1 MITIIIATFVLA
13 FEKGFKSIHFFKS
26 SGFYTM
32 EWLNSLLFTDGIAH
46 TILIY
51 SFVIF
56 AGLILGKIK
65 FFGISL
71 GATFVLFMG
80 ILVGHFGFTV
90 NHVTADFIKD
100 FGLILFIYSIGLQVG
115 PGFFSSFKKGGVKL
129 NMLAAGI
136 VLTGVLVTIGFYFI
150 FKDRISMP
158 MLVGVMSGAVT
169 NTPGLG
175 AAQEALR
182 QAQEAGQ
189 ITEIP
194 QIALGYAVAYPLAVV
209 GIISSIILIRVIF
222 KINLDKEAKEIE
234 RNDENDKE
242 KPERF
247 SVVLKNSSLSG
258 KSLYQIKEM
267 IGRNFVISRMKRDNE
282 YAIPQTDTI
291 LEEGDMLLIVA
302 SIVDVEPITA
312 FLGTQIEMDW
322 KGSDKHLVSRRIVI
336 TRSEVNGKTLES
348 LRLRTLFGVNV
359 TRVNR
364 AGFDLLGEADL
375 ALQVGDRVMVVG
387 ELEAIEKVEKI
398 LGNAL
403 KKLNE
408 PPIITIFIGIF
419 LGILLGSVPFYFPGM
434 PMPVKLGLAGG
445 PLIVAILIG
454 RFGYKMKLITYT
466 TLSANLMLREVGIT
480 LFLASVGLASGGQF
494 VETVFTNDGLMWVG
508 IGLGITVIP
517 LLIMGIVAR
526 KVAKLNYFTIM
537 GLMAG
542 STTDP
547 PALAYS
553 NSVSVNDQPAVAYST
568 VYPLTMFLRVLAA
581 QLLILLFI

>member
-1 MITIIIATFVLA
+1 MD
-13 FEKGFKSIHFFKS
+13 
-26 SGFYTM
+26 
-32 EWLNSLLFTDGIAH
+32 WLNSLLFTDGIAH

-56 AGLILGKIK
+56 AGLILGKVK

-90 NHVTADFIKD
+90 NHQTADFIKD
-100 FGLILFIYSIGLQVG
+100 FGLILFIFSIGLQVG
-115 PGFFSSFKKGGVKL
+115 PAFFSSFKKGGITL
-129 NMLAAGI
+129 NLLAAGI
-136 VLTGVLVTIGFYFI
+136 VLLGVLVTIAFYYI
-150 FKDRISMP
+150 FDGQMSMP

-182 QAQEAGQ
+182 QAHDAGQ
-189 ITEIP
+189 ISEIP

-209 GIISSIILIRVIF
+209 GIITSIILIRVFF
-222 KINLDKEAKEIE
+222 KINMDKENRELEKEDD
-234 RNDENDKE
+234 NSKE
-242 KPERF
+242 KPAI
-247 SVVLKNSSLSG
+247 LNIKLTNKALNN
-258 KSLYQIKEM
+258 KSLHHVKEM
-267 IGRNFVISRMKRDNE
+267 VGRSFVVSRMKRGED
-282 YAIPQTDTI
+282 YAIPQTET
-291 LEEGDMLLIVA
+291 LLNEGDILLVVA
-302 SIVDVEPITA
+302 SEIDAESITA
-312 FLGTQIEMDW
+312 FLGESVKMDW
-322 KGSDKHLVSRRIVI
+322 KPSDKQLVSRRIVI
-336 TRSEVNGKTLES
+336 TRSEINGKTLGA
-348 LRLRTLFGVNV
+348 LRLRTNYGVNI

-364 AGFDLLGEADL
+364 SGIDLLGETNL
-375 ALQVGDRVMVVG
+375 TLQVGDRVMVVG
-387 ELEAIEKVEKI
+387 ELEAIEKVENL

-408 PPIITIFIGIF
+408 PPIITIFLGIF
-419 LGILLGSVPFYFPGM
+419 VGILFGSIPFYFPGM

-445 PLIVAILIG
+445 PLIIAILIG
-454 RFGYKMKLITYT
+454 RFGYKLKLITYT
-466 TLSANLMLREVGIT
+466 TLSANLMIREIGIT

-494 VETVFTNDGLMWVG
+494 VETVFTSEGLSWIG
-508 IGLGITVIP
+508 IGIAITMIP
-517 LLIMGIVAR
+517 LIIMGIIGR
-526 KVAKLNYFTIM
+526 KFAKLNYYTLM

-568 VYPLTMFLRVLAA
+568 VYPLTMFLRVIAA
-581 QLLILLFI
+581 QLLILLFV

>member
-1 MITIIIATFVLA
+1 MD
-13 FEKGFKSIHFFKS
+13 
-26 SGFYTM
+26 
-32 EWLNSLLFTDGIAH
+32 WLNSLLFTDGIAH

-56 AGLILGKIK
+56 AGLILGKVK

-90 NHVTADFIKD
+90 NHQTADFIKD
-100 FGLILFIYSIGLQVG
+100 FGLILFIFSIGLQVG
-115 PGFFSSFKKGGVKL
+115 PAFFSSFKKGGITL
-129 NMLAAGI
+129 NLLAAGI
-136 VLTGVLVTIGFYFI
+136 VLLGVLVTIAFYYI
-150 FKDRISMP
+150 FDGQMSMP

-182 QAQEAGQ
+182 QAHDAGQ
-189 ITEIP
+189 ISEIP

-209 GIISSIILIRVIF
+209 GIITSIILIRVFF
-222 KINLDKEAKEIE
+222 KINMDKENRELEKEDD
-234 RNDENDKE
+234 NSKE
-242 KPERF
+242 KPAI
-247 SVVLKNSSLSG
+247 LNIKLTNKALNN
-258 KSLYQIKEM
+258 KSLHHVKEM
-267 IGRNFVISRMKRDNE
+267 VGRSFVVSRMKRGED
-282 YAIPQTDTI
+282 YAIPQTET
-291 LEEGDMLLIVA
+291 LLNEGDILLVVA
-302 SIVDVEPITA
+302 SEIDAEPITA
-312 FLGTQIEMDW
+312 FLGESVKMDW
-322 KGSDKHLVSRRIVI
+322 KPSDKQLVSRRIVI
-336 TRSEVNGKTLES
+336 TRSEINGKTLGA
-348 LRLRTLFGVNV
+348 LRLRTNYGVNI

-364 AGFDLLGEADL
+364 SGIDLLGETNL
-375 ALQVGDRVMVVG
+375 TLQVGDRVMVVG
-387 ELEAIEKVEKI
+387 ELEAIEKVENL

-408 PPIITIFIGIF
+408 PPIITIFLGIF
-419 LGILLGSVPFYFPGM
+419 VGILFGSIPFYFPGM

-445 PLIVAILIG
+445 PLIIAILIG
-454 RFGYKMKLITYT
+454 RFGYKLKLITYT
-466 TLSANLMLREVGIT
+466 TLSANLMIREIGIT

-494 VETVFTNDGLMWVG
+494 VETVFTSEGLSWIG
-508 IGLGITVIP
+508 IGIAITMIP
-517 LLIMGIVAR
+517 LIIMGIIGR
-526 KVAKLNYFTIM
+526 KFAKLNYYTLM

-568 VYPLTMFLRVLAA
+568 VYPLTMFLRVIAA
-581 QLLILLFI
+581 QLLILLFV